1 MINFCSILRFSYL
14 LAHQKLKSKS
24 YGQLEDVF
32 TFLEGFSV
40 IFLNRVSY
48 FVVIAMGCTVCK

>member
-1 MINFCSILRFSYL
+1 MVNICSILRFSCL

-32 TFLEGFSV
+32 TFLEDFSV